1 MPERTLFINS
11 EYGHSLSSDGSTFSM
26 NLNPPLVLAKDTEP
40 MVEATEVTCWH
51 TAYNIKTGINDTFKV
66 SFANVASN
74 AVQSFVFP
82 PGIYN
87 LTSLNLRLSH
97 FLIDLSLASD
107 TLKFVG
113 IQAEGKLLL
122 HAITSTSTGNITVSF
137 ADATMTMRSFLGFES
152 NSSVTFTQEGSVTA
166 NDTAKFDSIQYYVL
180 ECTSGLNISGAYKE
194 DGNSNS
200 TALAVIVPDVQPSQQ
215 ILYRPHHPL
224 KLHANVAGA
233 TISRLE
239 FRLCDHLHQPV
250 NTNDEYYSARI
261 RITY

>member
-1 MPERTLFINS
+1 MPEKTILINS
-11 EYGHSLSSDGSTFSM
+11 QYGHSLSNDGSTFSM
-26 NLNPPLVLAKDTEP
+26 NLQPPLVVPKDAEP
-40 MVEATEVTCWH
+40 MIEVVEATAWH
-51 TAYNIKTGINDTFKV
+51 TAENIKAGVNDVFKV
-66 SFANVASN
+66 SFANVSSN
-74 AVQSFVFP
+74 AVQTMTFP

-97 FLIDLSLASD
+97 FLIDLGLDSQ

-113 IQAEGKLLL
+113 VQATSSLLL
-122 HAITSTSTGNITVSF
+122 HATPDAASGNITVNF
-137 ADATMTMRSFLGFES
+137 TDATMSMRSFLGFE
-152 NSSVTFTQEGSVTA
+152 NNPSVTFTQEGSATA
-166 NDTAKFDSIQYYVL
+166 NNTAKFDSIQYYVL
-180 ECTSGLNISGAYKE
+180 ECMGFNVSGSYKE

-200 TALAVIVPDVQPSQQ
+200 SAIAVIVPDVQPSQQ

-224 KLHANVAGA
+224 KLHANIAGG
-233 TISRLE
+233 TVSRLE